1 MEKTTTSDRL
11 RWLMREKGLRQVD
24 ILARCK
30 PYCEKYDVKLGRNDL
45 SQYVSGKVQP
55 SQRKLTILG
64 LALGVSE
71 AWLMGYNVSMER
83 TDYSVSINNGIIGND
98 NNHNTINV
106 SEQANAPNTPIVSA
120 IATICNSLSDADQAK
135 VLAFATD
142 LLSGK
147 KKVDG

>member
-1 MEKTTTSDRL
+1 MKINDKL
-11 RWLMREKGLRQVD
+11 RERRIQLDLTLEEVANAVGVAKSTVKKWESGAIQSMRRSKIAALAKILQVPPLYLIYED
-24 ILARCK
+24 
-30 PYCEKYDVKLGRNDL
+30 EELGN
-45 SQYVSGKVQP
+45 G
-55 SQRKLTILG
+55 
-64 LALGVSE
+64 
-71 AWLMGYNVSMER
+71 
-83 TDYSVSINNGIIGND
+83 SIVTNSIIGNK

-106 SEQANAPNTPIVSA
+106 GEQANAPNTPIVSA